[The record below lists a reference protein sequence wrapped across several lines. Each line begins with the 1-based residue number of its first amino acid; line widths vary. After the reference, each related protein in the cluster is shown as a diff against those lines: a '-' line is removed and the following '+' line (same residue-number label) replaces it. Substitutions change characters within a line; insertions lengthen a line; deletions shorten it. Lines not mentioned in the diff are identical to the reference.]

1 MQVKAWP
8 ERRESVQV
16 RAPLPWG
23 WSMLEFCRNV
33 VRFFADCIESLRD
46 DDVVV
51 ERYEARQQRWLDYL
65 RS

>member
-1 MQVKAWP
+1 
-8 ERRESVQV
+8 
-16 RAPLPWG
+16 
-23 WSMLEFCRNV
+23 MLEFYRNV

>member
-1 MQVKAWP
+1 MTRDG
-8 ERRESVQV
+8 ELVQV
-16 RAPLPWG
+16 RAVIAWG
-23 WSMLEFCRNV
+23 SSMLEFCRNV

>member
-1 MQVKAWP
+1 
-8 ERRESVQV
+8 
-16 RAPLPWG
+16 
-23 WSMLEFCRNV
+23 MLEFCRNV
-33 VRFFADCIESLRD
+33 TRFFADCIESLRD

>member
-1 MQVKAWP
+1 MT
-8 ERRESVQV
+8 RDGESVQV
-16 RAPLPWG
+16 RAVTAWG
-23 WSMLEFCRNV
+23 SSMLEFYRNV